1 MVIVFLIIILLNI
14 QFLTITVFSNDLV
27 AIRIMFKQYEKYG
40 YKMNITIILILGST
54 IMLLKRVL
62 RLLMI
67 MPLRLTKTE
76 KNQQKNKREAAVM

>member
-1 MVIVFLIIILLNI
+1 MVLGNRFFLIIILLNI

-40 YKMNITIILILGST
+40 YKMNITIILIIGST

-62 RLLMI
+62 
-67 MPLRLTKTE
+67 
-76 KNQQKNKREAAVM
+76 